1 MRNRPRNYFVRL
13 KSQGARSVAIW
24 NELGR
29 ALAVGNSIVRKVISA
44 SVDFSEWLLA
54 CRGCGRFTGRAAVAG
69 AANGDTLEPA
79 ASSCLAS
86 GEETSALATRT
97 LLSLRRLG

>member
-13 KSQGARSVAIW
+13 KRHGARSVAIW

-44 SVDFSEWLLA
+44 SVDFSDWLL
-54 CRGCGRFTGRAAVAG
+54 CGRFTGRAAVAG